1 MSAPTFRGIPSPASC
16 PEPEALL
23 AYTERTLPHVVRDLM
38 EAHLDRCA
46 DCRAV
51 VSAMVRSE
59 PPPPPGPA
67 TVVTAPPAFQAAS
80 PPGAVAIG
88 TSPVPDR
95 YRVVGLLG
103 AGGMGVVY
111 RAKAVEDGSAVALK
125 VISGKLCDGDRRKRF
140 TREAET
146 CQRLSHPNVVRVF
159 GFGETTDGGLYIAM
173 ELLEGMDLG
182 ARLDRGPVPTD
193 EIVRVGRAAAAGL
206 GAAHALGIV
215 HRDVKPSNIFLCSDG
230 GVKVLDFGVALSLNG
245 PRLTAKDRVV
255 GTPGYMAFEQVQGM
269 RDEDAR
275 TDVWGLGATLYHAVA
290 GHPPFRAPTSTAVF
304 ARVARERPDPLPEN
318 VPRWLAEVILRALR
332 KDRAKRWASMQELSD
347 ALGAAT

>member
-1 MSAPTFRGIPSPASC
+1 MPSPASC
-16 PEPEALL
+16 PDPETLL
-23 AYTERTLPHVVRDLM
+23 AYTERVLPAPLRDAM

-51 VSAMVRSE
+51 ISAMVRSE
-59 PPPPPGPA
+59 PPPPPGPP
-67 TVVTAPPAFQAAS
+67 TLVTPPRFGQGA
-80 PPGAVAIG
+80 PGAVSIG
-88 TSPVPDR
+88 SSPVPDR

-111 RAKAVEDGSAVALK
+111 RARPIGDGPFVALK
-125 VISGKLCDGDRRKRF
+125 VISGKVCDGDRRKRF

-146 CQRLSHPNVVRVF
+146 CQRLSHPNVVRVE
-159 GFGETTDGGLYIAM
+159 GFGETADGGLYIAM

-182 ARLDRGPVPTD
+182 ARLEKSRLPTD
-193 EIVRVGRAAAAGL
+193 EIVRIGRAAAAGL

-215 HRDVKPSNIFLCSDG
+215 HRDVKPSNVFLCSDG
-230 GVKVLDFGVALSLNG
+230 GVKILDFGVALSMNG

-255 GTPGYMAFEQVQGM
+255 GTPGYMAYEQVQGM

-275 TDVWGLGATLYHAVA
+275 TDVWGLGATLYHAAA

-304 ARVARERPDPLPEN
+304 ARVARERPDPLPET
-318 VPRWLAEVILRALR
+318 VPRWLAEVLLRALR
-332 KDRAKRWASMQELSD
+332 KDRAKRWANMQELSD
-347 ALGAAT
+347 ALGAGQ